1 MGRAARKRTEVKALK
16 LTKRLLKM
24 AKPYWGVMAAAVV
37 GLIGAA
43 LMGLVTPEVV
53 RRLTASL
60 QQPQTM
66 TVQIIAMY
74 VVVLVAAYLL
84 RGICR
89 FLSMYLAHVAAWKFV
104 GDIILKVYDK
114 LQTLSMRFYGEQQ
127 TGEIMSRALNDTR
140 MLELLIAHAVPDLI
154 SNVLVIVGVAVMLF
168 IINPTMAAI
177 TLIPVPFVL
186 FASQYFSGKVGPM
199 FRRNQEVLGDL
210 GGMVQDNLS
219 GMKEI
224 QAFGK
229 EGHEH
234 RKMADF
240 CRYYSKVNIR
250 ANFAN
255 AIFNPTVE
263 FLTSV
268 GTVIVVAGGGLLAMN
283 GKMPV
288 ADVVGFFMYLS
299 LFYQPLSVFPRLVE
313 DIQSALAGGGRI
325 VEILDTDPEI
335 QDRPNARDFGLA
347 KGKIAFD
354 HVSFAYRE
362 DEPVLQDISFTAQP
376 GEMIALVGAT
386 GVGKSTIVS
395 LLERFYD
402 PNEGRVLLDDV
413 DIRDITVASLRK
425 NLSMVLQDV
434 FLFNGTIFD
443 NIAYGVEQAS
453 EEEVIEAAKAACAH
467 DFIVQMPQGYR
478 TVIGERGARLSG
490 GQKQRIAIARA
501 VLRNTPVLI
510 LDEATS
516 AVDTETEAQIQKAID
531 NLAGKRTVVV
541 IAHRLSTVMRADTI
555 LVLEKG
561 KVVEQGRH
569 EDLLKK
575 DGLYAKLCRV
585 QMDKLPM
592 G

>member
-1 MGRAARKRTEVKALK
+1 MRREKVEVKGLK
-16 LTKRLLKM
+16 LAKRLLKM
-24 AKPYWGVMAAAVV
+24 AKPYWGIMAGAVI

-53 RRLTASL
+53 RQLTAAL
-60 QQPQTM
+60 GDPAAM
-66 TVQIIAMY
+66 TVRLITVYA
-74 VVVLVAAYLL
+74 VVLVAAYLL
-84 RGICR
+84 RGVCR
-89 FLSMYLAHVAAWKFV
+89 FLSLYLAHVAAWRFV
-104 GDIILKVYDK
+104 GDITLKVYDK
-114 LQTLSMRFYGEQQ
+114 LQTLSMRYFGERQ
-127 TGEIMSRALNDTR
+127 TGEIMSRAINDTR

-154 SNVLVIVGVAVMLF
+154 SNVLIIIGVAVMLF
-168 IINPTMAAI
+168 LINPVMAAI

-186 FASQYFSGKVGPM
+186 FASQFFSGKVGPM
-199 FRRNQEVLGDL
+199 FRHNQEVVGEL
-210 GGMVQDNLS
+210 GGMMQDNIS

-229 EGHEH
+229 ERKEH
-234 RKMADF
+234 LKMKDF

-255 AIFNPTVE
+255 AIFNPTIE

-268 GTVIVVAGGGLLAMN
+268 GTVVVVVGGGLLAMN
-283 GKMPV
+283 GRMPV

-299 LFYQPLSVFPRLVE
+299 LFYQPLSIFARLVE
-313 DIQSALAGGGRI
+313 DIQSSLAGGERI
-325 VEILDTDPEI
+325 VEILDMAPEI
-335 QDRPNARDFGLA
+335 QDAPDARDMGEA
-347 KGKIAFD
+347 RGKIAFE
-354 HVSFAYRE
+354 HVSFAYQE
-362 DEPVLQDISFTAQP
+362 DEPVLQDITFTARP

-395 LLERFYD
+395 LLERFYE
-402 PNEGRVLLDDV
+402 PNDGRVLLDDV
-413 DIRDITVASLRK
+413 DIRDITVASLRR

-434 FLFNGTIFD
+434 FLFNGTIFE
-443 NIAYGVEQAS
+443 NIAYGAENVTEEQ
-453 EEEVIEAAKAACAH
+453 VIEASKAACAH
-467 DFIVQMPQGYR
+467 SFISEMPQGYH
-478 TVIGERGARLSG
+478 TVIGERGVRLSG

-516 AVDTETEAQIQKAID
+516 AVDTETEALIQQAID

-561 KVVEQGRH
+561 RVVEKGRH
-569 EDLLKK
+569 EDLMREN
-575 DGLYAKLCRV
+575 GIYAKLCRV
-585 QMDKLPM
+585 QMDKITQ
-592 G
+592 

>member
-1 MGRAARKRTEVKALK
+1 MK
-16 LTKRLLKM
+16 LAKRLLKM
-24 AKPYWGVMAAAVV
+24 AKPYWGVMSGAVI

-60 QQPQTM
+60 EDPATM
-66 TVQIIAMY
+66 TVRLITIYAA
-74 VVVLVAAYLL
+74 VLVGAYLL
-84 RGICR
+84 RGVCR
-89 FLSMYLAHVAAWKFV
+89 FLSLYLAHVAAWRFV
-104 GDIILKVYDK
+104 GDITLKVYDK
-114 LQTLSMRFYGEQQ
+114 LQTLSMRFFGEKQ
-127 TGEIMSRALNDTR
+127 TGEIMSRAINDTR

-154 SNVLVIVGVAVMLF
+154 SNVLIIIGVAVMLF
-168 IINPTMAAI
+168 LINPVMAAI

-186 FASQYFSGKVGPM
+186 FASQFFSGKVGPM
-199 FRRNQEVLGDL
+199 FRHNQEVVGEL
-210 GGMVQDNLS
+210 GGRMQDNLS

-229 EGHEH
+229 EQKEH
-234 RKMADF
+234 LKMKDF

-255 AIFNPTVE
+255 AIFNPTIE

-268 GTVIVVAGGGLLAMN
+268 GTVVVVAGGGLLAMN
-283 GKMPV
+283 GRMPV

-299 LFYQPLSVFPRLVE
+299 LFYQPLSVFARLVE
-313 DIQSALAGGGRI
+313 DIQSALAGGERI
-325 VEILDTDPEI
+325 VEILDMDPEI
-335 QDRPNARDFGLA
+335 QDAPGAKEIGRAR
-347 KGKIAFD
+347 GKIAFE
-354 HVSFAYRE
+354 HVSFAYLE

-395 LLERFYD
+395 LLERFYE
-402 PNEGRVLLDDV
+402 PNEGRVLLDDR
-413 DIRDITVASLRK
+413 DIRDITVASLRR

-434 FLFNGTIFD
+434 FLFNGTIFE
-443 NIAYGVEQAS
+443 NIAYGAEDVTPEQVE
-453 EEEVIEAAKAACAH
+453 EAAKAACAH
-467 DFIVQMPQGYR
+467 DFIAAMPQGYQ
-478 TVIGERGARLSG
+478 TVIGERGVRLSG

-516 AVDTETEAQIQKAID
+516 AVDTETEAQIQQAVD

-555 LVLEKG
+555 LVLDKG
-561 KVVEQGRH
+561 RVVEQGRH
-569 EDLLKK
+569 GDLMRR
-575 DGLYAKLCRV
+575 DGMYAKLCRV
-585 QMDKLPM
+585 QMDKITQ
-592 G
+592 